1 MQCLRIV
8 NYNSLIRLA
17 FFGQAV
23 RTHNFWKGACIFAG
37 ATLLAVGAPLL
48 VAEGAAAVAAGAI
61 VNGARIGAGAASVG
75 ASAFLLTDLV

>member
-1 MQCLRIV
+1 MLCDVQGSF
-8 NYNSLIRLA
+8 SLP
-17 FFGQAV
+17 FPYGQAV
-23 RTHNFWKGACIFAG
+23 RTHNWWKGACVFAG

-75 ASAFLLTDLV
+75 ASMIRC